1 MASSNQSRKS
11 LHLLPRS
18 GAELSSLTGL
28 RVSCMQTQALNMTRS
43 AAVGV
48 SKTGMKGNRTRRKLH
63 LPGFG
68 LRPARRTTPR
78 TPELRVC
85 FVFIGPQHEVI
96 AAHSSRW
103 PFGAELL
110 EECKSRGTGQIAA
123 DHVTHGFFQVRPIS
137 ATAST
142 TSTKQGSAY
151 SPRPWQKVKSQVQD
165 VLRPIGFAD

>member
-85 FVFIGPQHEVI
+85 WSSLVRSTRLLLHTRLGGPSGQSFSRSASPEAQARLRLIMLRTVSFRFGLFRRRPPPPQRSKDPRI
-96 AAHSSRW
+96 LRGPGRRSSH
-103 PFGAELL
+103 
-110 EECKSRGTGQIAA
+110 KSRTCCGQ
-123 DHVTHGFFQVRPIS
+123 
-137 ATAST
+137 
-142 TSTKQGSAY
+142 
-151 SPRPWQKVKSQVQD
+151 
-165 VLRPIGFAD
+165 